1 LPGLPADI
9 SSKGASHMYGQTATP
24 QVPRH
29 PFKRHIER
37 GDTAPLHPGEILRED
52 FMTYHRLSHTELARR
67 MGAEAATVTDL
78 LEERA
83 HITPE
88 LADRLAG
95 VFALPS
101 RYWLA
106 LQMRYDLWHAAEPA
120 GA

>member
-1 LPGLPADI
+1 
-9 SSKGASHMYGQTATP
+9 MYGQTSIP

-29 PFKRHIER
+29 PFKRQAER

-52 FMTYHRLSHTELARR
+52 FMTYHRLSSNELARR
-67 MGAEAATVTDL
+67 LGAEAATVTAL
-78 LEERA
+78 LDERER
-83 HITPE
+83 ITPE
-88 LADRLAG
+88 LAERLAA

-106 LQMRYDLWHAAEPA
+106 LQMQYDLWHAAEPA

>member
-1 LPGLPADI
+1 
-9 SSKGASHMYGQTATP
+9 MYGQTSLP

-29 PFKRHIER
+29 PFKRHAER

-52 FMTYHRLSHTELARR
+52 FLTYHRLAPAELARR
-67 MGAEAATVTDL
+67 LGTDTTTVMAVLD
-78 LEERA
+78 ERER
-83 HITPE
+83 ISPE
-88 LADRLAG
+88 LAERLAA

-106 LQMRYDLWHAAEPA
+106 LQMQYDLWHAAEPA